1 MKLSLRT
8 APCSLSHS
16 PLHPVPAIAQSS
28 LAQWVKPQ
36 PIMPRG
42 HENSPAPD
50 VKRTSLNRLTE
61 IHRLCASMGVHTKP
75 LWLEVSAEGNADDSD
90 ASSTPPPRDVLI
102 VPLDAWYHTD
112 WDVEPDLDDDEF
124 GPMGIDGA
132 DSFKTLWTDF
142 HLCKWPDG
150 LENGSRA
157 LAERVSRLN
166 EPSLQ
171 LLTMH
176 LPPPPPAGR
185 PAPTRRLTKTE
196 TYALYDTTPRG
207 GDNGLW
213 SSVDPN
219 TFFTP
224 LTKPRRTQPPGV
236 VVADGAE
243 ARAAARR
250 PFIISASHM
259 VPRQELIPE
268 KRMLLQPS
276 LHRVSGSE
284 PLEAQ
289 IRRLMPDIHAFGHT
303 HLNMDLTLDG
313 VRYVQWPLGTPR
325 EQKAQTRVSSFGLM
339 NVFDGSKGGETA
351 QHWTHWGRHYEE
363 FERDL
368 TKTARPPY
376 VTSIKGSVTGPAKQ
390 ARSTWGFEQSLQH
403 QAGATSVGSSE
414 LVNLRA
420 LS

>member
-1 MKLSLRT
+1 
-8 APCSLSHS
+8 
-16 PLHPVPAIAQSS
+16 
-28 LAQWVKPQ
+28 
-36 PIMPRG
+36 
-42 HENSPAPD
+42 
-50 VKRTSLNRLTE
+50 
-61 IHRLCASMGVHTKP
+61 MGVHSKP
-75 LWLEVSAEGNADDSD
+75 LWLEVSADGSD
-90 ASSTPPPRDVLI
+90 TSSPPPRDVLV
-102 VPLDAWYHTD
+102 VPLDAWYHSD
-112 WDVEPDLDDDEF
+112 WDHEPDLDDDEF
-124 GPMGIDGA
+124 GPNGMDGE
-132 DSFKTLWTDF
+132 DSFKSLWTDF

-150 LENGSRA
+150 LENGSRV

-166 EPSLQ
+166 EGTLQ
-171 LLTMH
+171 LLTSH
-176 LPPPPPAGR
+176 LPPAPPAGR
-185 PAPTRRLTKTE
+185 AAPTRKLTKVE
-196 TYALYDTTPRG
+196 TYALYDEAPRG
-207 GDNGLW
+207 PESGLW

-224 LTKPRRTQPPGV
+224 LTTPRSAQRLGGG
-236 VVADGAE
+236 ASDGGE
-243 ARAAARR
+243 KLAAARR
-250 PFIISASHM
+250 PFIVSASHM

-339 NVFDGSKGGETA
+339 NVYDGSKGGEMA

-363 FERDL
+363 YERDL
-368 TKTARPPY
+368 TKVARPPY
-376 VTSIKGSVTGPAKQ
+376 VTSIRGSTNGPVKQ

-414 LVNLRA
+414 LVNVRKL